1 MNNHIALG
9 VLGISHK
16 TAPVEIREQVALDE
30 GEQKFAIQKI
40 INDFEANGVMVLSTC
55 NRTEFYVSIDTP
67 SEKFQL
73 LRNWL
78 DDFKDCTHYT
88 NHEIAYE
95 KYGLEAARHF
105 FNVVCGIDSQIVGEL
120 QITGQ
125 VKDSYN
131 FAHDLE
137 ATDAMINKMYNYGM
151 QVKKVVRNETFLSD
165 GTISVSFAGVE
176 LARKIFSDLSNQRI
190 LMLGAGKT
198 AELAAFHFMENQVK
212 SINVVNRTL
221 SKAKDLADKFNGK
234 AYPLDDLETALKETD
249 IVISATSS
257 TDYVITKD
265 LMAGITRK
273 RNYEPIFLIDLA
285 IPRDIDPGLEQLN
298 NIYLYNLDD
307 LNGIVEKNLEKRR
320 REIPKASRMVSEVL
334 DEFQKWLSTNSMSTI
349 IGKLKQHFELLS
361 ANELAKL
368 KKQYPENGYQ
378 KEIDDYTQSIV
389 NKLVRQHMKIL
400 KKNVS
405 DPEKYQQHIDMIF
418 KIYEID
424 LE

>member
-16 TAPVEIREQVALDE
+16 TAPVEIREKVALNE
-30 GEQKFAIQKI
+30 KEQKFVIEKI
-40 INDFEANGVMVLSTC
+40 ISDFEANGIMVLSTC
-55 NRTEFYVSIDTP
+55 NRTEFYVSIETP
-67 SEKFQL
+67 SEKL
-73 LRNWL
+73 PLIRNWL
-78 DDFKDCTHYT
+78 DEYKKCSYYSNTD
-88 NHEIAYE
+88 IAYE
-95 KYGLEAARHF
+95 KHGLAAARHF
-105 FNVVCGIDSQIVGEL
+105 FNVICGIDSQIVGEL

-137 ATDAMINKMYNYGM
+137 ATDAIINKLYNFGM

-176 LARKIFSDLSNQRI
+176 LARKIFNDLSDQRI
-190 LMLGAGKT
+190 LMVGAGKT

-212 SINVVNRTL
+212 SINVINRTL
-221 SKAKDLADKFNGK
+221 SKAQDLADKFNGT
-234 AYPLDDLETALKETD
+234 AYQLDDLEAALKESD

-257 TDYVITKD
+257 SDYVITKD
-265 LMAGITRK
+265 LMSGINRK
-273 RNYEPIFLIDLA
+273 RNHEPIFLIDLA
-285 IPRDIDPGLEQLN
+285 IPRDIDPALEQLN
-298 NIYLYNLDD
+298 NVYLYNLDD

-320 REIPKASRMVSEVL
+320 QEIPKASRLVSEIL
-334 DEFQKWLSTNSMSTI
+334 DEFQKWISTNSMSSI
-349 IGKLKQHFELLS
+349 IGKLKKHFELLS

-378 KEIDDYTQSIV
+378 KEIDEYTQSII

-400 KKNVS
+400 KKNVG
-405 DPEKYQQHIDMIF
+405 DPDKYQQHIELIF

-424 LE
+424 IE

>member
-9 VLGISHK
+9 VIGISHK
-16 TAPVEIREQVALDE
+16 TASVEIREQVALDE
-30 GEQKFAIQKI
+30 VEQKFAIQKI
-40 INDFEANGVMVLSTC
+40 INDFEANGIMILSTC
-55 NRTEFYVSIDTP
+55 NRTEFYISIETP
-67 SEKFQL
+67 SEKL
-73 LRNWL
+73 SLIRTWL
-78 DDFKDCTHYT
+78 DEYKKCTYYSNT
-88 NHEIAYE
+88 EISYE

-131 FAHDLE
+131 FAHNLE
-137 ATDAMINKMYNYGM
+137 ATDAMINKLYNFGM

-165 GTISVSFAGVE
+165 GTVSVSFAGVE
-176 LARKIFSDLSNQRI
+176 LARKIFNDLSDQRI
-190 LMLGAGKT
+190 LMVGAGKT
-198 AELAAFHFMENQVK
+198 AELAAFHFLENQVK

-221 SKAKDLADKFNGK
+221 SNAQDLANKFSGK
-234 AYPLDDLETALKETD
+234 AYQLDDLETALKESD

-265 LMAGITRK
+265 LMSGISRK

-298 NIYLYNLDD
+298 NVYLYNLDD

-320 REIPKASRMVSEVL
+320 KEIPKASRLVSEVL
-334 DEFQKWLSTNSMSTI
+334 DEFQKWISTNSMSTI
-349 IGKLKQHFELLS
+349 ISKLKKHFELLS

-400 KKNVS
+400 KKNVG
-405 DPEKYQQHIDMIF
+405 DPEKYQQQIELIF